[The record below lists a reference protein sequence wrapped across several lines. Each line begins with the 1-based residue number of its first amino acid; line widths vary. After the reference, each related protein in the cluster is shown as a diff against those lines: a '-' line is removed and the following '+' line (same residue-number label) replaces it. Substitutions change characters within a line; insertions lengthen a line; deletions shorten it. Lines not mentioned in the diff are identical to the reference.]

1 MLVGGRLESKHEGRS
16 RNRKDGSV
24 CGSTQVPDGDNLRR
38 NAFKLNSIE
47 AKDLKTGCAVAS
59 LQRPSASTPSQ
70 PRHRPPDTGSFLFPL

>member
-16 RNRKDGSV
+16 RNRQDGSV
-24 CGSTQVPDGDNLRR
+24 YGSTQVPDGDNLRR
-38 NAFKLNSIE
+38 NAFKFKSIK
-47 AKDLKTGCAVAS
+47 AKDLKTGVAS